1 LKYQNLLLHNKSL
14 IELEIDNYW
23 EFIVK
28 NIDKNA
34 EDAVL
39 LNLDMQDE

>member
-1 LKYQNLLLHNKSL
+1 MQL

-39 LNLDMQDE
+39 LNLDM